1 MIADC
6 GSGPTRGAFAQ
17 ILGLDNRAVV
27 RQTMGTLSGVCAPR
41 TVRGARRR
49 RLLQDVGQVTS
60 AAIEKA
66 EPGHPCTAVPSL

>member
-17 ILGLDNRAVV
+17 ILDLDNRAVV

-41 TVRGARRR
+41 TVRGARRQ
-49 RLLQDVGQVTS
+49 RLLQDAIFVTNQRRW
-60 AAIEKA
+60 K
-66 EPGHPCTAVPSL
+66 VLN